1 MVRGRFILIG
11 VAAVVVLALIF
22 GAVSNNQRDAWT
34 QGYLV
39 GRLTAVEGDSALAPA
54 GAMLPYAYGYPQRGP
69 GFGGFFFLLLGIG
82 AVFFIGSRMARM
94 AQWRAWAAQQGMTP
108 EGQGQ
113 PDAAWSGPWSG
124 PMGWG
129 CGHHHRHQQQQQAP
143 QTPPQPAEPASER

>member
-11 VAAVVVLALIF
+11 IAAVVVLALIF

-39 GRLTAVEGDSALAPA
+39 GRLTAVEGDSALAPV
-54 GAMLPYAYGYPQRGP
+54 GAIAPYAYAYPQRGP
-69 GFGGFFFLLLGIG
+69 GFGGFLFLLLAIG
-82 AVFFIGSRMARM
+82 GVIFIGSRFARM

-108 EGQGQ
+108 EGQPNAPWG
-113 PDAAWSGPWSG
+113 GP

-129 CGHHHRHQQQQQAP
+129 CGGHHHRQQQQAA
-143 QTPPQPAEPASER
+143 PAQSEAKPSVAEAGER

>member
-1 MVRGRFILIG
+1 MVRGRFLLIG

-39 GRLTAVEGDSALAPA
+39 GRLTAVEGEGALASA
-54 GAMLPYAYGYPQRGP
+54 GALLPYAYGYPSRGP

-82 AVFFIGSRMARM
+82 AVLFIGSRFARM
-94 AQWRAWAAQQGMTP
+94 AQWRAWAAQQGLTP

-113 PDAAWSGPWSG
+113 PGAPWGGP

-129 CGHHHRHQQQQQAP
+129 CGHHRQGQEA
-143 QTPPQPAEPASER
+143 TEEKVER